1 MVQSPLGRREPTRI
15 DPAWSAVKV
24 ASHLRTWDAV
34 VPLAKVYS
42 VVMVSASWTWSAVGT
57 TERTPFSTTERVVP
71 VAALV
76 TVRVKALER
85 VRNARSVIAGVG
97 STMSI
102 EPLSVTVC
110 ASPVNVQPVKSMR
123 TESGT
128 GSPSEL
134 VGGDGVRVG
143 MQLADDVAGGP
154 GIGATANGMPVA
166 ASSVAPPASEAA
178 SVATT
183 SATALASGCV
193 RTGFWGDVKGE
204 VEHAATNAAVMVPA
218 ARRRTLQDMRR
229 MRRSSDGSS
238 TGQRFR

>member
-1 MVQSPLGRREPTRI
+1 
-15 DPAWSAVKV
+15 
-24 ASHLRTWDAV
+24 
-34 VPLAKVYS
+34 
-42 VVMVSASWTWSAVGT
+42 
-57 TERTPFSTTERVVP
+57 
-71 VAALV
+71 
-76 TVRVKALER
+76 
-85 VRNARSVIAGVG
+85 
-97 STMSI
+97 MSI

-143 MQLADDVAGGP
+143 VQLADDVASAGAP
-154 GIGATANGMPVA
+154 GIGATANGMPGA

-193 RTGFWGDVKGE
+193 RTGFWGHGSGGVAE
-204 VEHAATNAAVMVPA
+204 RVTA
-218 ARRRTLQDMRR
+218 RTLRPP
-229 MRRSSDGSS
+229 
-238 TGQRFR
+238 TGLGA